1 MAIALDSASH
11 AAADDTTPQ
20 PAARSRTVE
29 SRVAQLLRAAGR
41 WAVRTFDH
49 VNGARPV
56 SDIPYADFAMVGRAG
71 EA

>member
-1 MAIALDSASH
+1 
-11 AAADDTTPQ
+11 
-20 PAARSRTVE
+20 
-29 SRVAQLLRAAGR
+29 VAQLLRAAGR